1 MDFVETL
8 TLKLPD
14 LSGEQTVQEAS
25 LGATSGLLVDFA
37 AIHAGVTE
45 NFNNYTER
53 ALKRALKSW
62 TQPYPKPVI
71 MNHDVHSEPIGR
83 VVKARM
89 AKEVDETPYVSLQ
102 TAVTDNEA
110 MEKILDGRYL
120 TASVGGKALKATC
133 SICEADWANASL
145 FDIPCEHR
153 RGRKYEGQLATI
165 DMQEVMF
172 REISVVNTPA
182 DSNATIRS
190 VSVATDEDLKQ
201 AKETAVYHVDSQAQQ
216 LMHLTESTSPVPTSM
231 IGNTEVVELLEHA
244 QAVAE
249 AHDKQDTRYHRIQ
262 QVREAALNHPMED
275 GDCSVCERT
284 AGVKKDGPYGSTRY
298 ADPGYKDD
306 NKPRYP
312 IDSSTHVRAAWSY
325 INMPKNQQGYSSA
338 QLSRIKSRI
347 KKAAKEYGVK
357 IDTDD
362 EANEAQS
369 FQQPE
374 DSDDDIL
381 AAVDSL
387 NESSSE
393 DESDEDTSEEPA
405 SEDEEADEEETSE
418 DEDEDTSSEDSED
431 EDSDEDD
438 PDEEDSDSD
447 SETDADE
454 DETSQDDSQGD
465 DSQEPASVSDSDSDE
480 DEVSDDS
487 ESDEDED
494 EEDVEDSEESDDAE
508 ALRAELDNLKQ
519 ENTKL
524 RSALKRMLA
533 ERVVDAKVSLQMVSE
548 DDYSSEVENH
558 IQRSA
563 SSLADT
569 LRDLA
574 TWPAPTQTGSGKVPA
589 TNEGPA
595 PTEDRKGESVETV
608 SDEGEPSVKRQ
619 VSKHDQAVNA
629 LTGLMNGRIPTR

>member
-37 AIHAGVTE
+37 AIHVGVTE

-201 AKETAVYHVDSQAQQ
+201 AKETTVYHIDAQAEQ
-216 LMHLTESTSPVPTSM
+216 LTNLAESTSPVPSSLLAT
-231 IGNTEVVELLEHA
+231 TEVSELFNHA
-244 QAVAE
+244 YAIAE
-249 AHDKQDTRYHRIQ
+249 AHDKQDMKAHRKQ
-262 QVREAALNHPMED
+262 ELKQLMREHPMDD
-275 GDCSVCERT
+275 GICKVC
-284 AGVKKDGPYGSTRY
+284 
-298 ADPGYKDD
+298 GY
-306 NKPRYP
+306 
-312 IDSSTHVRAAWSY
+312 
-325 INMPKNQQGYSSA
+325 
-338 QLSRIKSRI
+338 
-347 KKAAKEYGVK
+347 
-357 IDTDD
+357 
-362 EANEAQS
+362 
-369 FQQPE
+369 
-374 DSDDDIL
+374 
-381 AAVDSL
+381 
-387 NESSSE
+387 
-393 DESDEDTSEEPA
+393 
-405 SEDEEADEEETSE
+405 
-418 DEDEDTSSEDSED
+418 
-431 EDSDEDD
+431 
-438 PDEEDSDSD
+438 
-447 SETDADE
+447 
-454 DETSQDDSQGD
+454 
-465 DSQEPASVSDSDSDE
+465 
-480 DEVSDDS
+480 
-487 ESDEDED
+487 
-494 EEDVEDSEESDDAE
+494 
-508 ALRAELDNLKQ
+508 
-519 ENTKL
+519 
-524 RSALKRMLA
+524 
-533 ERVVDAKVSLQMVSE
+533 
-548 DDYSSEVENH
+548 
-558 IQRSA
+558 
-563 SSLADT
+563 
-569 LRDLA
+569 
-574 TWPAPTQTGSGKVPA
+574 
-589 TNEGPA
+589 
-595 PTEDRKGESVETV
+595 
-608 SDEGEPSVKRQ
+608 
-619 VSKHDQAVNA
+619 
-629 LTGLMNGRIPTR
+629 